1 MKIVVIGLVL
11 GIAAGLLAGQYLVS
25 LLYGVASYDPVTIG
39 LVMIVLALAATLACL
54 IPTLRAVAINPVTAL
69 RE

>member
-1 MKIVVIGLVL
+1 M
-11 GIAAGLLAGQYLVS
+11 
-25 LLYGVASYDPVTIG
+25 
-39 LVMIVLALAATLACL
+39 VLALAATLACL